1 MALTVSKEFQ
11 ARAWAARDRDTAFF
25 MLKADRKKRFCVV
38 SETKLKR
45 RAGKVTEFAKLLE
58 DGEDGESFS

>member
-25 MLKADRKKRFCVV
+25 VLKAERKKWFCVV
-38 SETKLKR
+38 SKTKLKR
-45 RAGKVTEFAKLLE
+45 RAGKPQSFAKVA
-58 DGEDGESFS
+58 